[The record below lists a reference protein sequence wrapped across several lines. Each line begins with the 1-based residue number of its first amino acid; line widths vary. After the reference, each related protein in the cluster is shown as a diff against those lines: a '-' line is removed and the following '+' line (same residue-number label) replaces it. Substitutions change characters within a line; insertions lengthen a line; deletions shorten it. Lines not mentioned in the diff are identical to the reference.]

1 VASAT
6 GNNISTAQGT
16 AAQNYGFKV
25 TAVTAT
31 NQFALIQ
38 FIDVATM
45 GPEWGKVFSSMVK
58 LVAQFQ
64 SGSLTMRMKMKLI
77 WRTTLPGATSQVVPI
92 ATWSANGEPVYSA
105 GWTAISAI
113 NDPIYHIVN

>member
-1 VASAT
+1 
-6 GNNISTAQGT
+6 
-16 AAQNYGFKV
+16 
-25 TAVTAT
+25 
-31 NQFALIQ
+31 LIQ

-113 NDPIYHIVN
+113 NDPIYHIVNGENTLLFEGFELPAASTNTMTLGVVLYTMNS